1 MKPKKE
7 KSKKKSKSS
16 KHRKDKSLYEVAEG
30 VTTPSKEHL
39 SGTATPTN
47 VMVSQLIC
55 LSLMVFVHC
64 QQGFSESLLSRST
77 FLGKRN
83 KNSSKRQ
90 PFCGSLFP

>member
-64 QQGFSESLLSRST
+64 QGVRFEVEEVKIAQSANLSVDHY
-77 FLGKRN
+77 FHVK
-83 KNSSKRQ
+83 
-90 PFCGSLFP
+90 

>member
-55 LSLMVFVHC
+55 LSFTVFV
-64 QQGFSESLLSRST
+64 QWSN
-77 FLGKRN
+77 FLGRRN
-83 KNSSKRQ
+83 TNSSKHQ
-90 PFCGSLFP
+90 HFCGSLFP